1 MINIDDVTKEHHPNW
16 TQIFDQQCETL
27 IIKASES
34 GENKCII

>member
-1 MINIDDVTKEHHPNW
+1 MINIDDITKEHHPNW
-16 TQIFDQQCETL
+16 PQIFDQPCET